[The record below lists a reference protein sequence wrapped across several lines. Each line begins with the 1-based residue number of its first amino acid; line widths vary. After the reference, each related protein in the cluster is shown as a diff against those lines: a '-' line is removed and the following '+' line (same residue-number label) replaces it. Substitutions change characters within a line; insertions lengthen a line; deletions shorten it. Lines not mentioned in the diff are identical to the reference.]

1 MKTRPIVQM
10 HKIVLTLFCVMV
22 FCNGYAQDLHFSQF
36 NQVPQL
42 INPSLTGAFQG
53 DFRGIMNYRDQWSS
67 IAPYKTY
74 SLAIDGGLFK
84 KKLTGKYLG
93 AGLFISPRRST
104 CRCRV

>member
-1 MKTRPIVQM
+1 M

-53 DFRGIMNYRDQWSS
+53 YHE
-67 IAPYKTY
+67 
-74 SLAIDGGLFK
+74 L
-84 KKLTGKYLG
+84 
-93 AGLFISPRRST
+93 
-104 CRCRV
+104 